1 MTTLVSLAAKAHV
14 GTKTGVVKESVE
26 GMSESAVGCVVHSP
40 TPAGAVVLE
49 DLAMTVNEDR
59 DSKMHGLEEDEG
71 EAFDSGGVDEKK
83 SMAEKFSLVG
93 SGDEAKGKDVGT
105 RRKGGEVVV
114 ADEDKAERRGILVL
128 VADEVGE

>member
-59 DSKMHGLEEDEG
+59 DSKMHVTMKANKVKISVKRDLITYIKSRPELE
-71 EAFDSGGVDEKK
+71 FK
-83 SMAEKFSLVG
+83 
-93 SGDEAKGKDVGT
+93 
-105 RRKGGEVVV
+105 
-114 ADEDKAERRGILVL
+114 IN
-128 VADEVGE
+128 